1 MLKPFLNSVISIITN
16 DGRHIVGH
24 LRGFDQQT
32 NLIVENCH
40 ERVYSMENGVEMAP
54 LGLYVVRGDN
64 VALVGDVDEELDQKL
79 DLIIMQLFWLMIK
92 ANQLVLE
99 FLDQLLEN

>member
-1 MLKPFLNSVISIITN
+1 MSSMLKPFLNSVISIITN

-79 DLIIMQLFWLMIK
+79 DLSAVRAKGLGPIQW
-92 ANQLVLE
+92 
-99 FLDQLLEN
+99 

>member
-1 MLKPFLNSVISIITN
+1 MSSLLKPFLNCVISIITN
-16 DGRHIVGH
+16 DGRQIVGH

-40 ERVYSMENGVEMAP
+40 ERVYSVESGVEMAP
-54 LGLYVVRGDN
+54 VGLYVVRGDN

-79 DLIIMQLFWLMIK
+79 DLSAIRAKGLAPIQW
-92 ANQLVLE
+92 
-99 FLDQLLEN
+99 

>member
-1 MLKPFLNSVISIITN
+1 MSSMLKPFLNSVISIITN

-40 ERVYSMENGVEMAP
+40 ERVYSLESGVEMAP

-79 DLIIMQLFWLMIK
+79 DLSAIRAKGLGPIQW
-92 ANQLVLE
+92 
-99 FLDQLLEN
+99 

>member
-32 NLIVENCH
+32 NLVENRH
-40 ERVYSMENGVEMAP
+40 ERVYSMENGEMAP

-79 DLIIMQLFWLMIK
+79 DLSAVRAKGPGPIQW
-92 ANQLVLE
+92 
-99 FLDQLLEN
+99 